1 MHSSSPVRTPE
12 LQLAAEPH
20 RQENV
25 GSHQGKISH
34 TQGQRRSP
42 SKMVG
47 GPKLHLESNPIGNQ
61 LYFNLNKFFF
71 NFKNEQNTILG
82 KKRYGC

>member
-47 GPKLHLESNPIGNQ
+47 GPKSHLESNPIPARDAQ
-61 LYFNLNKFFF
+61 RAQTYLVHTRTQRPQR
-71 NFKNEQNTILG
+71 E
-82 KKRYGC
+82 